1 VRSQAFKLA
10 AVVSI
15 LAAMAMVAACKTTS
29 SPGTQIDD
37 NAIHAQ
43 VKAKLTGEHFSNITN
58 IDVNVTNGVVTLAG
72 EVSSEKIKAEAEAE
86 ARSVKGVKSVRNN
99 LQVSPKNS

>member
-1 VRSQAFKLA
+1 MRSQAFKLA

-15 LAAMAMVAACKTTS
+15 LAALVVVAACKTTK
-29 SPGTQIDD
+29 SPGEQIDD

-43 VKAKLTGEHFSNITN
+43 VKAKLTGEHFSNLTN
-58 IDVNVTNGVVTLAG
+58 IDVNVTHGVVTLVG

-86 ARSVKGVKSVRNN
+86 ARSVKGVKSVKNN
-99 LQVSPKNS
+99 LTVSPGNS